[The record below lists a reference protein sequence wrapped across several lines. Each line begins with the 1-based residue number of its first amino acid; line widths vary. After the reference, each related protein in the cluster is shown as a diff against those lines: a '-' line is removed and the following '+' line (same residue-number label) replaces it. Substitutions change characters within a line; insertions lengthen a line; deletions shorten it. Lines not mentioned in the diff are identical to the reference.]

1 MGRQYP
7 RFVGPQ
13 RFLQERSWRDLPHLL
28 GVRSRRRGSAGNLR
42 RPRRNAERSQR
53 DRSLSFSRRLGAATQ
68 HVRQRRRGRS
78 QRPLPRV
85 VLRLPGAC
93 RASDLTAQA
102 MTTMAKSSR
111 EAATAASNEKLLDAA
126 VHVIRS
132 KGYSA
137 ARVEDIC
144 AEAGLTKGAFFHHF
158 ASKEACAVAAAAHFA
173 ANADALFDDAP
184 YTLLPDPRDRVL
196 GYIDFRKAILQG
208 ELPQFTCLLGT
219 MVQEAYDT
227 HPAIRAACDRYIS
240 EHAQRLEADIAE
252 AKALYA
258 PEADWTPENAAL
270 FSQAVLQGGFV
281 LAKAKHGPKVA
292 ADCLD
297 HLKRYFEAL
306 LGSRAPRS
314 EGKRVQ

>member
-1 MGRQYP
+1 
-7 RFVGPQ
+7 
-13 RFLQERSWRDLPHLL
+13 
-28 GVRSRRRGSAGNLR
+28 
-42 RPRRNAERSQR
+42 
-53 DRSLSFSRRLGAATQ
+53 
-68 HVRQRRRGRS
+68 
-78 QRPLPRV
+78 
-85 VLRLPGAC
+85 
-93 RASDLTAQA
+93 
-102 MTTMAKSSR
+102 MAKASK
-111 EAATAASNEKLLDAA
+111 AAAAAGSNERLLDAA

-144 AEAGLTKGAFFHHF
+144 DEAGLTKGAFFHHF
-158 ASKEACAVAAAAHFA
+158 ASKEACAIAAAAHFA
-173 ANADALFDDAP
+173 ANADALFDAAP
-184 YTLLPDPRDRVL
+184 YTHLSDPRDRVL
-196 GYIDFRKAILQG
+196 GYIDFRRAILQG

-258 PEADWTPENAAL
+258 PEADWTPESAAL

-297 HLKRYFEAL
+297 HLKRYFEGL
-306 LGSRAPRS
+306 LGSRAPRA